1 MKPAHCSLSYQ
12 QAIYQK
18 DGRRGGESPSGYGP
32 IEKYALYIDDTGHKT
47 NYSQSMHN
55 SFTEASRV
63 TLTGCD
69 PSVCSVF
76 SYLCCEH
83 NLIART
89 YSIE

>member
-1 MKPAHCSLSYQ
+1 MNVWFDCEHLIPH
-12 QAIYQK
+12 
-18 DGRRGGESPSGYGP
+18 GYKK
-32 IEKYALYIDDTGHKT
+32 KYALFIDDTGHIT
-47 NYSQSMHN
+47 NNCQSMHN
-55 SFTEASRV
+55 SFTKASRA

-89 YSIE
+89 YSIVE